1 MSNLIHNGRRNIYI
15 YRMVSLFVLLFSL
28 HIIARAGVVAHKTLR
43 SEMPIFS
50 VAEKKIIQS
59 LSKQNFSP
67 TNDSSNRISGNSQ
80 AIAWGKQLFFNPR
93 LSGDGTLS
101 CASCHDPKMGWAK
114 HEAMTTMRKAYPAKR
129 HVPSLWGVRYNRW
142 YFWDG
147 RADSLWSQALMPL
160 EDPAEMASSRLQ
172 IARLIIQD
180 TSLRNVY
187 QALFGKIPDVL
198 LQARLPLR
206 GRPME
211 NNPMHA
217 DHQAWKGLSEAVKQ
231 AINHLFV
238 NIGKVIASF
247 EETLVATG
255 SPFDRFADQ
264 LLTYKVNNDASA
276 NMTMALS
283 PSAARGLKLFIG
295 KAGCVNCHFGANF
308 SDGEFHQPFLKP
320 LLLTGD
326 LGRYNGINLLLKNA
340 FNSNSIYPDADK
352 KPARNKLD
360 YVYKNVQFRGQ
371 FKTPSLRNVEKT
383 YPYMHT
389 GEFNTLAE
397 VITHYNTIS
406 ERVGTNNH
414 QEILLK
420 SLNLAASEQN
430 DLIEFLKALTDES
443 PSKSHQ

>member
-1 MSNLIHNGRRNIYI
+1 MLNIIQNCRKNIFI
-15 YRMVSLFVLLFSL
+15 YQIIGLFFLVFSID
-28 HIIARAGVVAHKTLR
+28 IIAQIDTVTHKTLR

-59 LSKQNFSP
+59 LSKRNFSP
-67 TNDSSNRISGNSQ
+67 INDSSNRVSGNSQ
-80 AIAWGKQLFFNPR
+80 AIAWGKQLFFDPR
-93 LSGDGTLS
+93 LSGDDKLS

-114 HEAMTTMRKAYPAKR
+114 HEAMTTMRKGYPAKR

-160 EDPAEMASSRLQ
+160 EDPAEMASSRTQ
-172 IARLIIQD
+172 IVRLIIQD
-180 TSLRNVY
+180 TSLRTSY

-211 NNPMHA
+211 NNPTHA
-217 DHQAWKGLSEAVKQ
+217 DHQAWRGLSESTQQ
-231 AINHLFV
+231 AINHLFA

-264 LLTYKVNNDASA
+264 LLTHKVNNNVSAS
-276 NMTMALS
+276 MTMAIS

-308 SDGEFHQPFLKP
+308 SDGEFHQSFLQP
-320 LLLTGD
+320 LSLTGD
-326 LGRYNGINLLLKNA
+326 LGRYNGINLLLKND
-340 FNSNSIYPDADK
+340 FNSNSTYPDKNK

-371 FKTPSLRNVEKT
+371 FKTPSLRNVEQT

-397 VITHYNTIS
+397 VITHYNSIS
-406 ERVGTNNH
+406 EKVGTNNH

-430 DLIEFLKALTDES
+430 DIIALLKALTDEL
-443 PSKSHQ
+443 PIESHQ

>member
-1 MSNLIHNGRRNIYI
+1 
-15 YRMVSLFVLLFSL
+15 MVCLLVLFFSIQVIT
-28 HIIARAGVVAHKTLR
+28 HADSATHKTLI

-59 LSKQNFSP
+59 LSKRNFSP

-80 AIAWGKQLFFNPR
+80 AIAWGKQLFFDLR
-93 LSGDGTLS
+93 LSGDGQLS

-114 HEAMTTMRKAYPAKR
+114 HEAITTMRKAYPAKR

-160 EDPAEMASSRLQ
+160 EDPAEMANSRLQ
-172 IARLIIQD
+172 IARLMIHDI
-180 TSLRNVY
+180 SLRTSY
-187 QALFGKIPDVL
+187 QALFGNIPDVL

-211 NNPMHA
+211 NNQHT
-217 DHQAWKGLSEAVKQ
+217 DHQAWRGLSEPVKQ

-264 LLTYKVNNDASA
+264 LLTHNV

-295 KAGCVNCHFGANF
+295 KAGCVNCHFSANF
-308 SDGEFHQPFLKP
+308 SDGEFHQPFLQP
-320 LLLTGD
+320 LSLTGD
-326 LGRYNGINLLLKNA
+326 LGRYNGITLLLKNA
-340 FNSNSIYPDADK
+340 FNSHSIYSDTHK
-352 KPARNKLD
+352 KTARHKLD

-371 FKTPSLRNVEKT
+371 FKTPSLRNVEQT

-397 VITHYNTIS
+397 VIAYYNTIS
-406 ERVGTNNH
+406 ERVGTNKH
-414 QEILLK
+414 QEVLLK
-420 SLNLAASEQN
+420 SLNLAASEQS
-430 DLIEFLKALTDES
+430 DMIEFLKALTDES

>member
-1 MSNLIHNGRRNIYI
+1 MSNLIQNCRRNLRI
-15 YRMVSLFVLLFSL
+15 YRIVYLFILLFSI
-28 HIIARAGVVAHKTLR
+28 HITTQANPTTDKTLLA
-43 SEMPIFS
+43 EMPIFS
-50 VAEKKIIQS
+50 AAEKKIIQS
-59 LSKQNFSP
+59 LSKRNFLR

-80 AIAWGKQLFFNPR
+80 AITWGKQLFFDQR
-93 LSGDGTLS
+93 LSGDNQFS

-180 TSLRNVY
+180 TALLTSY
-187 QALFGKIPDVL
+187 QALFGNIPDVL

-206 GRPME
+206 GRPIE
-211 NNPMHA
+211 NNQTHT
-217 DHQAWKGLSEAVKQ
+217 DHQAWSSLSEPVKQ
-231 AINHLFV
+231 AINRLFV

-264 LLTYKVNNDASA
+264 LLMHKANNK
-276 NMTMALS
+276 TMALS

-308 SDGEFHQPFLKP
+308 SDGEFHQPFLQP
-320 LLLTGD
+320 LSLTGD

-340 FNSNSIYPDADK
+340 FNSNSIYPDTHK
-352 KPARNKLD
+352 KTARNKLD

-389 GEFNTLAE
+389 GEFKTLAD
-397 VITHYNTIS
+397 VVAYYNTIS
-406 ERVGTNNH
+406 ERIGTNEH
-414 QEILLK
+414 QEVLLK
-420 SLNLAASEQN
+420 SLNLSISEQN
-430 DLIEFLKALTDES
+430 DIVEFLKALTDEA